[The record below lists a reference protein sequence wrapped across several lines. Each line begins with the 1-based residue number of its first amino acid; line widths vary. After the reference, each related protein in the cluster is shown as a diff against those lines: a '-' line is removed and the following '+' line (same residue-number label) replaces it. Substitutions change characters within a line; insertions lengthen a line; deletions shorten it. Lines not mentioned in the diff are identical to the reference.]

1 MPVPDVSPHPLLRQR
16 LSRGGGES
24 CSPEIDIIVLKDL
37 SMTSRLL
44 GCLLVTLLCES
55 LTQRLLAADAPVSVK
70 SKVAAV
76 EIGSK
81 GLKYTVFEPVL
92 QSDNSVTV
100 TAKTLVDL
108 KSDNTKIAGAQNFGI
123 VEQKFSVASLTV
135 IALEVEKILNDEEI
149 NKDIPK
155 ENRSVV
161 ISSGVVLKARELDK
175 LDELES
181 LEKVITNG
189 TGRAPT
195 RITVSEEVR
204 LQLDRMP
211 YVSAAIG
218 VDPKSTLLVDIGS
231 GNTKYGLYVNNKA
244 VVFELSQSLSG
255 KTLEPFVA
263 LGVDKPGP
271 IDQARHQQLIG
282 DLSSQV
288 AEQVKAQMAT
298 LNLPAA
304 SLPKVVV
311 VNGGAF
317 WGMMTTV
324 QYSDIQQDNSAESL
338 VPVKATTP
346 ATFEAWVLGRVA
358 DAPAGWDAAV
368 TALPKKF
375 EASRKAIKSNAER
388 SVAAGIIQGLLN
400 GFALVK
406 NGEEFQWA
414 EAGAPPVKVYWVDNG
429 HLTWIN
435 QFAYEQATGKKVDDK
450 QGGTPDDNGARVV
463 SPSIPVSSLD
473 SKAIEDRLK
482 SIQTEVGDLKR
493 DVSTLAG
500 IFDVKKLDALEQ
512 EMKDL
517 TIKLAELKLPDLKAL
532 PTKEFL
538 DGLAKKAELETT
550 TKKLG
555 DVELKLGDI
564 DNKLV
569 TVDKSL
575 TSLSG
580 KIDGNTSQLLKNTTE
595 LTSTSTQ
602 LASLA
607 TVVTRMEEQVKVNTE
622 RVDANTAAL
631 RSQELAFK
639 SQAEEFKKQG
649 EEFKKLSVLIQSL
662 SPSDVASRPDS
673 SKFPV
678 SPSLVDVVSELRGL
692 KGEVAKIAA
701 GTATTPSGNT
711 TPNGSSSSS
720 AAQQTWNSEIQTSTA
735 ATCCTAPT
743 ACYTCVTP
751 ETFYWSCRICRRC
764 CRW

>member
-1 MPVPDVSPHPLLRQR
+1 MFYRTRCFASGCLQILASPVPPV
-16 LSRGGGES
+16 
-24 CSPEIDIIVLKDL
+24 IDIIVLKDL

-55 LTQRLLAADAPVSVK
+55 FTQGLLAADAAVPVK

-92 QSDNSVTV
+92 QADNSVTV

-123 VEQKFSVASLTV
+123 VEQKFSDPSLQA
-135 IALEVEKILNDEEI
+135 IAAEVEKILNDKEV
-149 NKDIPK
+149 NKDIPE

-181 LEKVITNG
+181 LEKVITND
-189 TGRAPT
+189 TGRTPT

-231 GNTKYGLYVNNKA
+231 GNTKYGLYVKNKA

-255 KTLEPFVA
+255 KTLEPFAA
-263 LGVDKPGP
+263 LGVDKAGP
-271 IDQARHQQLIG
+271 IDQALHQQLIS
-282 DLSSQV
+282 DLSNQV

-304 SLPKVVV
+304 NLPKVVV
-311 VNGGAF
+311 INGGAF
-317 WGMMTTV
+317 WAMMTTV

-375 EASRKAIKSNAER
+375 EASKKAIKSNAER

-414 EAGAPPVKVYWVDNG
+414 AAGAPPVKVYWVDNG

-435 QFAYEQATGKKVDDK
+435 QFAYEQATGKKPEIKPNDS
-450 QGGTPDDNGARVV
+450 GAGVAP
-463 SPSIPVSSLD
+463 PSIPVSSLD
-473 SKAIEDRLK
+473 CKAIEDRLK
-482 SIQTEVGDLKR
+482 SIQAEVASLKS

-500 IFDVKKLDALEQ
+500 AFDVKKLEALET
-512 EMKDL
+512 EMKSL
-517 TIKLAELKLPDLKAL
+517 TARLAALNLSDLKAL

-538 DGLAKKAELETT
+538 DGLAKKAELEKTT
-550 TKKLG
+550 EKLTN
-555 DVELKLGDI
+555 VEQKLVNI
-564 DNKLV
+564 DNKLA
-569 TVDKSL
+569 TVDQSL

-580 KIDGNTSQLLKNTTE
+580 KVEGNTSQLLKNTTE

-607 TVVTRMEEQVKVNTE
+607 TVVMQIEKQVKVNTE

-649 EEFKKLSVLIQSL
+649 EEFKKLSALIQSL
-662 SPSDVASRPDS
+662 SPNDISNRPDS
-673 SKFPV
+673 TQPPGG
-678 SPSLVDVVSELRGL
+678 PSLVDVVSELRGL

-720 AAQQTWNSEIQTSTA
+720 AQQSWNSGIQTSTT

-751 ETFYWSCRICRRC
+751 EAFYWSCRICRRC